1 MAPSSALHLHP
12 LTFDLTDLPSL
23 SSTELAL
30 IAFHSAADPD
40 SEKLAGQIY
49 RLWTR
54 RRERARM

>member
-30 IAFHSAADPD
+30 IAFHPAADPD
-40 SEKLAGQIY
+40 DEKLAGQNIPPMDPP
-49 RLWTR
+49 
-54 RRERARM
+54 A